1 MAASRSRRV
10 WLFDLDNT
18 LHHASHAIFPEINRL
33 MNAYIARVL
42 GDDHG
47 PADAE
52 TVNRVRLEYYLK
64 YGVTMLGMVRH
75 HGVDAEHFL
84 QAAHDID
91 GLTSMI
97 RAERGLRRRLRQLPG
112 KKILLTNA
120 PAGYAGKVLRHLRL
134 HTHFDAHVPVEQMR
148 VHRQLQPKPSVRFL
162 RHFLARQR
170 LRASDC
176 VLVEDSVDN
185 LRAARKLG
193 NRTVLL
199 RHYIPASGRK
209 PDGRVRS
216 AACVDVAVHDIRRLS
231 NYRKIIGN
239 L

>member
-148 VHRQLQPKPSVRFL
+148 VHRQLQPKPL
-162 RHFLARQR
+162 CAL
-170 LRASDC
+170 
-176 VLVEDSVDN
+176 
-185 LRAARKLG
+185 
-193 NRTVLL
+193 
-199 RHYIPASGRK
+199 PA
-209 PDGRVRS
+209 PFP
-216 AACVDVAVHDIRRLS
+216 CP
-231 NYRKIIGN
+231 
-239 L
+239 